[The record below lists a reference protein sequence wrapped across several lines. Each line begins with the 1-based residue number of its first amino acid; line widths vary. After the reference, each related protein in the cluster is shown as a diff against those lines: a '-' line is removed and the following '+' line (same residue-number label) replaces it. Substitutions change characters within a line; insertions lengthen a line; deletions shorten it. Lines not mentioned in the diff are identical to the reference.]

1 MLGERVG
8 EREGGETG
16 DRRELG
22 IHCGLGVLKYHASS
36 FIRFEMFVL
45 SFFSVVVRTA
55 QSSVFAL
62 PGHPSLHSVDFYRR
76 VHQVPYLCLF
86 GAIEKDTLLISWL
99 QKDKWHKLKDCPS
112 FRKWKLPRY

>member
-36 FIRFEMFVL
+36 FMRLLIFAVKFFQWLRELHIPRYLPFVA
-45 SFFSVVVRTA
+45 T
-55 QSSVFAL
+55 
-62 PGHPSLHSVDFYRR
+62 
-76 VHQVPYLCLF
+76 QVCMVWTFIDAYTKYHICVCLF
-86 GAIEKDTLLISWL
+86 L
-99 QKDKWHKLKDCPS
+99 
-112 FRKWKLPRY
+112 